1 MKRLLILAL
10 IAFSTLAACQQ
21 AGMLKSDAS
30 IFETPERVSEDAIYA
45 ESELITLRSPNF
57 TLQANISP
65 ELGKALLQDLE
76 KLRTALRDVYNV
88 NPKAPD
94 IHLDILVVDDLEDF
108 LAFAPGESSAAFY
121 SQSALG
127 PKIVIN
133 ASDTLWDSNDLW
145 EVLYHEYAHHFNA
158 TYLNYKTP
166 LWLNEGM
173 ASYAESFRV
182 TGADTYEFGHID
194 KNTYELLRQNLKDWS
209 QTDQLIA
216 ELKKYPI
223 INGYYGEKAQK
234 RQAFYYAQSWL
245 LAYWMHHTDIG
256 RKTHIDLIKRL
267 DRGENIRPAFP
278 DNIHDILQDYLRN
291 LNPAPTLHKS
301 EDPNLFQ
308 DVPIDKKPLS
318 ELEMAAQLYLQ
329 VSQDGGGETYLATL
343 SKLRNKLEED
353 TLYKP
358 YITAIRSLKLYQF
371 KRYVAARQLM
381 NDAARQKKTDPN
393 LQRLNAI
400 FNITMIP
407 DFSKVPK
414 FDAQDLRTHKAHID
428 KAIERA
434 INVRSGDVALDLER
448 LHALGRYS
456 QDLSEEQKL
465 SLERVLSSN
474 HHKRNPILSLSLVYP
489 LIAQKNFDVADEI
502 VNRATLW
509 GTPKDLKDI
518 KVMKEDIRL
527 NRKYAES
534 ND

>member
-1 MKRLLILAL
+1 MKRLFILAL
-10 IAFSTLAACQQ
+10 VAFSTLVACQQ
-21 AGMLKSDAS
+21 AGKLKSDAS
-30 IFETPERVSEDAIYA
+30 IFETPERISEDAIYA
-45 ESELITLRSPNF
+45 ELELITLQSPNF

-76 KLRTALRDVYNV
+76 KLRTALRDTYNV
-88 NPKAPD
+88 KPEAPD
-94 IHLDILVVDDLEDF
+94 IHLDILVVDELEDF

-127 PKIVIN
+127 PKIVVN
-133 ASDTLWDSNDLW
+133 ASDTLWDANALW
-145 EVLYHEYAHHFNA
+145 EIMYHEYAHHFNA

-182 TGADTYEFGHID
+182 TGANTYEFGYID
-194 KNTYELLRQNLKDWS
+194 KNTYELLEQNLKDWS
-209 QTDQLIA
+209 QTDELIA

-223 INGYYGEKAQK
+223 IDGYFGERAQK

-245 LAYWMHHTDIG
+245 LAYWMHHTDVG

-267 DRGENIRPAFP
+267 DRGEKISPAFP
-278 DNIHDILQDYLRN
+278 ENIHKILQDYLRN
-291 LNPAPTLHKS
+291 LNPEPTLHKS

-308 DVPIDKKPLS
+308 DVSIDKTPLS
-318 ELEMAAQLYLQ
+318 EMEMTAHLYLQ
-329 VSQDGGGETYLATL
+329 VSQNGGGETYLATL
-343 SKLRNKLEED
+343 SKLRNKLDED
-353 TLYKP
+353 PLYKP
-358 YITAIRSLKLYQF
+358 YISAIRSIKLYQF
-371 KRYVAARQLM
+371 RRYVAARQLM

-407 DFSKVPK
+407 DFSKFPR
-414 FDAQDLRTHKAHID
+414 FDAQDLRTHKAHIE
-428 KAIERA
+428 KAIQRA

-456 QDLSEEQKL
+456 QNLSEEQKL
-465 SLERVLSSN
+465 SLDRILSSN
-474 HHKRNPILSLSLVYP
+474 HHKRNPVLSLSLVYP
-489 LIAQKNFDVADEI
+489 LIAQKKFDAADEI
-502 VNRATLW
+502 VMRATLW
-509 GTPKDLKDI
+509 GSHEDLKDI
-518 KVMKEDIRL
+518 EAMKEDIRL
-527 NRKYAES
+527 NRKYAEP